1 MQKIDLGEKSGFY
14 PAPANIICRRR
25 NNMKLQLPNSIIELR
40 MELPIEDRVQYIQS
54 LLEKETVVYRGEKI
68 TLDDYFSI
76 TAQTYHTIIILDM
89 LAYYIT
95 KGYFTRDEL
104 LLEQENLTFMKEAK
118 KRHKRSRQIMKL
130 LRNRNTHHRLQDNYV
145 LSHHK
150 LKEMAKGSSRHNTF
164 SGISYFEAISFGI
177 EDVEEDFI

>member
-1 MQKIDLGEKSGFY
+1 
-14 PAPANIICRRR
+14 
-25 NNMKLQLPNSIIELR
+25 MKLQLPSLIIELR
-40 MELPIEDRVQYIQS
+40 MELPIEDRVQYIQT
-54 LLEKETVVYRGEKI
+54 LLEKEKVIYRGKEI

-76 TAQTYHTIIILDM
+76 TAQTYHTTIILDM

-104 LLEQENLTFMKEAK
+104 LLEQENLAYIKEAK
-118 KRHKRSRQIMKL
+118 KRHKRSRQITKL
-130 LRNRNTHHRLQDNYV
+130 LRNHNKSHRLQDNYV

-177 EDVEEDFI
+177 EDVEEDFT